1 MTLGRRQIMP
11 IFKSQKLMLSLMA
24 LSVFIILL
32 LFGYVRNGSTIID
45 LPTYH
50 ALLESGAIKK
60 ATVEENEVILYSTH
74 EQYVIIKDGIDVAA
88 LLKKVPIE
96 VHKRN
101 PIMEDLMLVGVMGSL
116 LFILLLFARKKRA
129 EELQKEQESNQK
141 ALASYDPFMS
151 SIIRPVRAQVSFKDV
166 AGIQDVKEELEEVV
180 DFLKNPA
187 VYKRYGIRLPKGVLL
202 VGPPGVGKTMIAKA
216 VAGEA
221 SVPFFYQS
229 GATFVQIYVGM
240 GAKRVKELF
249 SQAKAHA
256 PSIIF
261 IDEIDAVGRARGGT
275 RNDEREATLNQLL
288 TEMDGFE
295 DSSGVIVIAAT
306 NKIDIIDE
314 ALLRSG
320 RFDRRI
326 FISLPD
332 KNDRLEILKT
342 YLKNKPA
349 DVDVEALATM
359 SVGFSGAAL
368 ATFVNEAAINALRR
382 NAQSIELQDFIA
394 VRQKVL
400 MGKKKVLSF
409 SDEEKKIQ
417 AYYQAAKALCAY
429 WFEIEFDKIS
439 IVNDRIKDMDRE
451 IESKTQMQSK
461 IKVYLAGM
469 VAMKLKYNEK
479 FTNAT
484 EDINRAT
491 QIAKEMVEQYAMGEK
506 LLPYESDILMIL
518 ENAHTELERFLE
530 GMTTP
535 LEKIAQ
541 ELYEQESISR
551 TRLKAIID
559 AIL

>member
-1 MTLGRRQIMP
+1 MR
-11 IFKSQKLMLSLMA
+11 IFKSQKLMLALMA
-24 LSVFIILL
+24 LSIFAVLL
-32 LFGYVRNGSTIID
+32 AFGYLRISPKIID

-50 ALLESGAIKK
+50 ALLESGSIKK
-60 ATVEENEVILYSTH
+60 AKVEDNEVLLYGLNDH
-74 EQYVIIKDGIDVAA
+74 FVIIKDGIDIGE

-96 VHKRN
+96 VQKSS
-101 PIMEDLMLVGVMGSL
+101 PFFEDLIILGMLGSL
-116 LFILLLFARKKRA
+116 LFALLIYARKKRA
-129 EELQKEQESNQK
+129 EDVKKEQETSQK
-141 ALASYDPFMS
+141 AYASYDPFMS
-151 SIIRPVRAQVSFKDV
+151 SIIRPVRAQVSFRDV
-166 AGIQDVKEELEEVV
+166 AGIKDVKEELEEIV

-187 VYKRYGIRLPKGVLL
+187 RYKRYGITLPKGVLL

-261 IDEIDAVGRARGGT
+261 IDEIDAVGRARGGM
-275 RNDEREATLNQLL
+275 RNDERESTLNQLL

-326 FISLPD
+326 FIPLPD

-342 YLKNKPA
+342 YMRNKPTEVNL
-349 DVDVEALATM
+349 DELANM

-382 NAQSIELQDFIA
+382 GSTILELGDFTA

-417 AYYQAAKALCAY
+417 ALYQAAKALCAY
-429 WFEIEFDKIS
+429 WFEIDFDKIS
-439 IVNDRIKDMDRE
+439 IVNDRLKDIDRE
-451 IESKTQMQSK
+451 IESKTQMLSK

-469 VAMKLKYNEK
+469 VATKIAYNEK

-484 EDINRAT
+484 EDLSRAT
-491 QIAKEMVEQYAMGEK
+491 AIAKEMVEVYGMGEK
-506 LLPYESDILMIL
+506 LIPYESDILFIL
-518 ENAHTELERFLE
+518 ENAQSELEHFLE
-530 GMTTP
+530 GMNTV
-535 LEKIAQ
+535 LAKISD
-541 ELYEQESISR
+541 ELYTVESISKV
-551 TRLKAIID
+551 RLKAIID
-559 AIL
+559 EVL

>member
-1 MTLGRRQIMP
+1 MH

-24 LSVFIILL
+24 LSIFVVLL
-32 LFGYVRNGSTIID
+32 AFGYVRDSAKIID

-50 ALLESGAIKK
+50 ALLESGGIKK
-60 ATVEENEVILYSTH
+60 AKVEENEVWLYGLKD
-74 EQYVIIKDGIDVAA
+74 EFVIIKDGIDIGE

-96 VHKRN
+96 VKKSN
-101 PIMEDLMLVGVMGSL
+101 PFFEDLIVLGMLGSL
-116 LFILLLFARKKRA
+116 LFALLIYARKKRA
-129 EELQKEQESNQK
+129 EDLKKEQDTNQK
-141 ALASYDPFMS
+141 AYASYDPFMS
-151 SIIRPVRAQVSFKDV
+151 SIIRPVRAQVSFRDV
-166 AGIQDVKEELEEVV
+166 AGIKDVKEELEEIV

-187 VYKRYGIRLPKGVLL
+187 RYKRYGITLPKGVLL

-261 IDEIDAVGRARGGT
+261 IDEIDAVGRARGGM
-275 RNDEREATLNQLL
+275 RNDERESTLNQLL

-326 FISLPD
+326 FIPLPD

-342 YLKNKPA
+342 YMRNKPTE
-349 DVDVEALATM
+349 VDLNELANM

-382 NAQSIELQDFIA
+382 GSTILELSDFVA

-417 AYYQAAKALCAY
+417 ALYQAAKALCAY
-429 WFEIEFDKIS
+429 WFEIDFDKIT
-439 IVNDRIKDMDRE
+439 IVNDRLKDMDRE
-451 IESKTQMQSK
+451 IESKTQMLSK

-469 VAMKLKYNEK
+469 VATKLAYNEK

-484 EDINRAT
+484 EDLSRAT
-491 QIAKEMVEQYAMGEK
+491 AIAKEMVEVYGMGEK
-506 LLPYESDILMIL
+506 LIPYESDILFIL
-518 ENAHTELERFLE
+518 ENAHKELEHFLE
-530 GMTTP
+530 GMNTV
-535 LEKIAQ
+535 LAKVSD
-541 ELYEQESISR
+541 ELYTVESISKV
-551 TRLKAIID
+551 RLKAIID
-559 AIL
+559 EVL

>member
-1 MTLGRRQIMP
+1 MRT
-11 IFKSQKLMLSLMA
+11 FKSPKLMLSLMA
-24 LSVFIILL
+24 LSIFAVLL
-32 LFGYVRNGSTIID
+32 AFGYLRITPKIID

-50 ALLESGAIKK
+50 ALLDSGSIKK
-60 ATVEENEVILYSTH
+60 AKVEENEVFLYGIND
-74 EQYVIIKDGIDVAA
+74 EFVIIKDGIDIEA

-96 VHKRN
+96 VQRSH
-101 PIMEDLMLVGVMGSL
+101 PFFEDLIILGMLGSL
-116 LFILLLFARKKRA
+116 LFALVFYARKKRA
-129 EELQKEQESNQK
+129 EDLKKEQETSQK
-141 ALASYDPFMS
+141 AYASYDPFMS
-151 SIIRPVRAQVSFKDV
+151 SIIRPVRANVSFKDV
-166 AGIQDVKEELEEVV
+166 AGIQDVKEELEEIV

-187 VYKRYGIRLPKGVLL
+187 RYKRYGITLPKGVLL

-249 SQAKAHA
+249 SQAKANA

-261 IDEIDAVGRARGGT
+261 IDEIDAVGRARGGM
-275 RNDEREATLNQLL
+275 RNDERESTLNQLL

-332 KNDRLEILKT
+332 KSDRLEILKA
-342 YLKNKPA
+342 YMRNKPTE
-349 DVDVEALATM
+349 VDLEALANM

-382 NAQSIELQDFIA
+382 GSTILELGDFVA

-417 AYYQAAKALCAY
+417 ALYQAAKALCAY
-429 WFEIEFDKIS
+429 WFEIDFDKIT
-439 IVNDRIKDMDRE
+439 IVNDRLKDIDRE
-451 IESKTQMQSK
+451 IESKTQMLSK

-469 VAMKLKYNEK
+469 VATKLAYNEK

-484 EDINRAT
+484 EDLERAT
-491 QIAKEMVEQYAMGEK
+491 TIAKEMVEVYGMGEK
-506 LLPYESDILMIL
+506 LIPYENDVLIIL
-518 ENAHTELERFLE
+518 ENAQKELEHFLE
-530 GMTTP
+530 GMNTV
-535 LEKIAQ
+535 LEKISH
-541 ELYEQESISR
+541 ELYTVESISKV
-551 TRLKAIID
+551 RLKAIID
-559 AIL
+559 EVL

>member
-1 MTLGRRQIMP
+1 MH

-24 LSVFIILL
+24 LSIFIVLL
-32 LFGYVRNGSTIID
+32 AFGYVRDSAKIID

-50 ALLESGAIKK
+50 ALLESGGIKK
-60 ATVEENEVILYSTH
+60 AKVEDNEVWLYGLKD
-74 EQYVIIKDGIDVAA
+74 EFVIIKDGIDIGE

-96 VHKRN
+96 VKKSN
-101 PIMEDLMLVGVMGSL
+101 PIFEDLIILGMLGSL
-116 LFILLLFARKKRA
+116 LFALLIYARKKRA
-129 EELQKEQESNQK
+129 EDLKKEQDNNQK
-141 ALASYDPFMS
+141 AYASYDPFMS
-151 SIIRPVRAQVSFKDV
+151 SIIRPVRAQVSFRDV
-166 AGIQDVKEELEEVV
+166 AGIKDVKEELEEIV

-187 VYKRYGIRLPKGVLL
+187 RYKRYGITLPKGVLL

-261 IDEIDAVGRARGGT
+261 IDEIDAVGRARGGM
-275 RNDEREATLNQLL
+275 RNDERESTLNQLL

-295 DSSGVIVIAAT
+295 DSSGVIVIAAA

-326 FISLPD
+326 FIPLPD

-342 YLKNKPA
+342 YMRNKPTE
-349 DVDVEALATM
+349 VDLNELANM

-382 NAQSIELQDFIA
+382 GSTILELGDFVA

-417 AYYQAAKALCAY
+417 ALYQAAKALCAY
-429 WFEIEFDKIS
+429 WFEIDFDKIT
-439 IVNDRIKDMDRE
+439 IVNDRLKDMDRE
-451 IESKTQMQSK
+451 IESKTQMLSK
-461 IKVYLAGM
+461 IKVHLAGM
-469 VAMKLKYNEK
+469 VATKLAYNEK

-484 EDINRAT
+484 EDLSRAT
-491 QIAKEMVEQYAMGEK
+491 AIAKEMVEVYGMGEK
-506 LLPYESDILMIL
+506 LIPYESDILLIL
-518 ENAHTELERFLE
+518 ENAHKELEHFLE
-530 GMTTP
+530 GMNTV
-535 LEKIAQ
+535 LEKVSH
-541 ELYEQESISR
+541 ELYTVESISKV
-551 TRLKAIID
+551 RLKAIID
-559 AIL
+559 EVL

>member
-1 MTLGRRQIMP
+1 MRT
-11 IFKSQKLMLSLMA
+11 FKSPKLMLSLMA
-24 LSVFIILL
+24 LSIFAVLL
-32 LFGYVRNGSTIID
+32 AFGYLRITPKIID

-50 ALLESGAIKK
+50 ALLDSGSIKK
-60 ATVEENEVILYSTH
+60 AKVEENEVFLYGIND
-74 EQYVIIKDGIDVAA
+74 EFVIIKDGIDIEA
-88 LLKKVPIE
+88 LLKRVPIE
-96 VHKRN
+96 VQRSH
-101 PIMEDLMLVGVMGSL
+101 PFFEDLIILGMLGSL
-116 LFILLLFARKKRA
+116 LFALVFYARKKRA
-129 EELQKEQESNQK
+129 EDVKKEQETSQK
-141 ALASYDPFMS
+141 AYASYDPFMS
-151 SIIRPVRAQVSFKDV
+151 SIIRPVRANVSFKDV
-166 AGIQDVKEELEEVV
+166 AGIQDVKEELEEIV

-187 VYKRYGIRLPKGVLL
+187 RYKRYGITLPKGVLL

-249 SQAKAHA
+249 SQAKANA

-261 IDEIDAVGRARGGT
+261 IDEIDAVGRARGGM
-275 RNDEREATLNQLL
+275 RNDERESTLNQLL

-332 KNDRLEILKT
+332 KSDRLEILKA
-342 YLKNKPA
+342 YMRNKPTE
-349 DVDVEALATM
+349 VDLEALANM

-382 NAQSIELQDFIA
+382 GSTILELGDFVA

-400 MGKKKVLSF
+400 MGKKRVLSF

-417 AYYQAAKALCAY
+417 ALYQAAKALCAY
-429 WFEIEFDKIS
+429 WFEIDFDKIT
-439 IVNDRIKDMDRE
+439 IVNDRLKDIDRE
-451 IESKTQMQSK
+451 IESKTQMLSK

-469 VAMKLKYNEK
+469 VATKLAYNEK

-484 EDINRAT
+484 EDLERAT
-491 QIAKEMVEQYAMGEK
+491 TIAKEMVEVYGMGEK
-506 LLPYESDILMIL
+506 LIPYDNDVLIIL
-518 ENAHTELERFLE
+518 ENAQKELEHFLE
-530 GMTTP
+530 GMNTV
-535 LEKIAQ
+535 LEKISQ
-541 ELYEQESISR
+541 ELYSVESISKV
-551 TRLKAIID
+551 RLKAIID
-559 AIL
+559 EVL

>member
-1 MTLGRRQIMP
+1 MH

-24 LSVFIILL
+24 LSVFVILL
-32 LFGYVRNGSTIID
+32 LFGYVREGSSIID

-60 ATVEENEVILYSTH
+60 AKVEENEVVLYSND
-74 EQYVIIKDGIDVAA
+74 EQYVIIKDGIDVAE

-96 VHKRN
+96 VHRSN
-101 PIMEDLMLVGVMGSL
+101 PIVEDLILVGVMGSI
-116 LFILLLFARKKRA
+116 LFILLLVARKKRS
-129 EELQKEQESNQK
+129 EDLQKEQEANQK
-141 ALASYDPFMS
+141 AMASYDPFMS
-151 SIIRPVRAQVSFKDV
+151 SVIRPVRAQVSFKDV

-187 VYKRYGIRLPKGVLL
+187 KYKRYGIRLPKGVLL

-261 IDEIDAVGRARGGT
+261 IDEIDAVGRARGGA

-342 YLKNKPA
+342 YLNNKPYEVNI
-349 DVDVEALATM
+349 DELATM

-382 NAQSIELQDFIA
+382 NAEIIELQDFIA

-409 SDEEKKIQ
+409 SDDEKKIQ

-491 QIAKEMVEQYAMGEK
+491 QIAKEMVELYAMGEK
-506 LLPYESDILMIL
+506 LLPYENDILQIL
-518 ENAHTELERFLE
+518 ENAHSELERFLE
-530 GMTTP
+530 NMNTP
-535 LEKIAQ
+535 LEKIAH
-541 ELYEQESISR
+541 ELCEHESISR
-551 TRLKAIID
+551 TRLKEIID
-559 AIL
+559 DVL

>member
-1 MTLGRRQIMP
+1 MHV
-11 IFKSQKLMLSLMA
+11 FKSQKLMLALMA
-24 LSVFIILL
+24 LSIFSVLL
-32 LFGYVRNGSTIID
+32 AFGYLRDSAKSID
-45 LPTYH
+45 LPTYY
-50 ALLESGAIKK
+50 ALLESGSIKK
-60 ATVEENEVILYSTH
+60 AKVEGNEVWLYGLND
-74 EQYVIIKDGIDVAA
+74 QFVIIKDGIDITA

-96 VHKRN
+96 VQKSN
-101 PIMEDLMLVGVMGSL
+101 PLFEDLIVLGMLGTL
-116 LFILLLFARKKRA
+116 LFTLLLYARKKRA
-129 EELQKEQESNQK
+129 EDIKKEQESNQK
-141 ALASYDPFMS
+141 AYASYDPFMS
-151 SIIRPVRAQVSFKDV
+151 NVIRPVRANVSFRDV
-166 AGIQDVKEELEEVV
+166 AGIKDVKEELEEIV

-187 VYKRYGIRLPKGVLL
+187 RYKRYGITLPKGVLL

-261 IDEIDAVGRARGGT
+261 IDEIDAVGRARGGM
-275 RNDEREATLNQLL
+275 RNDERESTLNQLL

-326 FISLPD
+326 FIPLPD

-342 YLKNKPA
+342 YLRNKPT
-349 DVDVEALATM
+349 DVNLEELAHM

-382 NAQSIELQDFIA
+382 GASTLELSDFTA

-409 SDEEKKIQ
+409 SNEEKKIQ
-417 AYYQAAKALCAY
+417 ALYQAAKALCAY
-429 WFEIEFDKIS
+429 WFEIDFDKIT
-439 IVNDRIKDMDRE
+439 IVNDRLKDMDRE
-451 IESKTQMQSK
+451 IESKTQMLSK

-469 VAMKLKYNEK
+469 VATKLAYNEK

-484 EDINRAT
+484 EDLNRAT
-491 QIAKEMVEQYAMGEK
+491 EIAKEMVEMYGMGEK
-506 LLPYESDILMIL
+506 LIPHESDILLIL
-518 ENAHTELERFLE
+518 ENAQKELESFLE
-530 GMTTP
+530 GMH
-535 LEKIAQ
+535 LLLDEVSK
-541 ELYEQESISR
+541 ELYEHESISKV
-551 TRLKAIID
+551 RLKAIID
-559 AIL
+559 EIL

>member
-1 MTLGRRQIMP
+1 
-11 IFKSQKLMLSLMA
+11 MLSLMA
-24 LSVFIILL
+24 LSVFVILL
-32 LFGYVRNGSTIID
+32 LFGYVREGSSVID

-60 ATVEENEVILYSTH
+60 AKVEENEVVLYSND
-74 EQYVIIKDGIDVAA
+74 EQYVIIKDGIDVAE

-96 VHKRN
+96 VHRSN
-101 PIMEDLMLVGVMGSL
+101 PIVEDLILVGVMGSI
-116 LFILLLFARKKRA
+116 LFILLLVARKKRS
-129 EELQKEQESNQK
+129 EDLQKEQEANQK
-141 ALASYDPFMS
+141 AMASYDPFMS
-151 SIIRPVRAQVSFKDV
+151 SVIRPVRAQVSFKDV

-187 VYKRYGIRLPKGVLL
+187 KYKRYGIRLPKGVLL

-261 IDEIDAVGRARGGT
+261 IDEIDAVGRARGGA

-342 YLKNKPA
+342 YLNNKPYEVNI
-349 DVDVEALATM
+349 DELATM

-382 NAQSIELQDFIA
+382 NAEIIELQDFIA

-409 SDEEKKIQ
+409 SEEEKKIQ

-491 QIAKEMVEQYAMGEK
+491 QIAKEMIELYAMGEK
-506 LLPYESDILMIL
+506 LLPYENDILQIL
-518 ENAHTELERFLE
+518 ENAHSELERFLE
-530 GMTTP
+530 NMNTP
-535 LEKIAQ
+535 LEKIAH
-541 ELYEQESISR
+541 ELCEHESISR
-551 TRLKAIID
+551 TRLKEIID
-559 AIL
+559 NVL

>member
-1 MTLGRRQIMP
+1 
-11 IFKSQKLMLSLMA
+11 MA
-24 LSVFIILL
+24 LSIFIVLL
-32 LFGYVRNGSTIID
+32 AFGYMRITPKIID
-45 LPTYH
+45 LPTYN
-50 ALLESGAIKK
+50 ALLNSGAIQK
-60 ATVEENEVILYSTH
+60 AKVENGEVFLYGIND
-74 EQYVIIKDGIDVAA
+74 QFVIIKDGIDMSELLQKVPVEVARSNAFIDDMLIIVLLLGGLLA
-88 LLKKVPIE
+88 LL
-96 VHKRN
+96 
-101 PIMEDLMLVGVMGSL
+101 LY
-116 LFILLLFARKKRA
+116 ARKKRA
-129 EELQKEQESNQK
+129 EDAKKEQENAQK
-141 ALASYDPFMS
+141 AYASYDPFLGNV
-151 SIIRPVRAQVSFKDV
+151 IRPVRAQVSFKDV
-166 AGIQDVKEELEEVV
+166 AGIQDVKEELEEIV

-187 VYKRYGIRLPKGVLL
+187 KYKRYGISLPKGVLL

-261 IDEIDAVGRARGGT
+261 IDEIDAVGKARGGL

-306 NKIDIIDE
+306 NKIEVIDE

-332 KNDRLEILKT
+332 KHDRTEILKT
-342 YLKNKPA
+342 YLRNKPS
-349 DVDVEALATM
+349 DINLEELANM

-368 ATFVNEAAINALRR
+368 ATWVNEAAINALRR
-382 NAQSIELQDFIA
+382 GSQTLETSDFIA

-409 SDEEKKIQ
+409 SNEEKKIQ
-417 AYYQAAKALCAY
+417 ARYQAAKAVCAY
-429 WFEIEFDKIS
+429 WFEIDFDKVT

-451 IESKTQMQSK
+451 IESKTQMLSK
-461 IKVYLAGM
+461 LKVYLAGM
-469 VAMKLKYNEK
+469 VATELAYNEK
-479 FTNAT
+479 YTNAT
-484 EDINRAT
+484 EDLNRALE
-491 QIAKEMVEQYAMGEK
+491 IAKEMVEVYGMGEK
-506 LLPYESDILMIL
+506 LLPNENDVLIIL
-518 ENAHTELERFLE
+518 ETAQKELERFLE
-530 GMTTP
+530 GMHSLLDKVSDT
-535 LEKIAQ
+535 
-541 ELYEQESISR
+541 LYTHESISR
-551 TRLKAIID
+551 NELKAIID
-559 AIL
+559 DVL

>member
-1 MTLGRRQIMP
+1 MEIMH

-24 LSVFIILL
+24 LSIFIVLL
-32 LFGYVRNGSTIID
+32 AFGYVRDSAKIID

-50 ALLESGAIKK
+50 ALLESGGIKK
-60 ATVEENEVILYSTH
+60 AKVEDNEVWLYGLKD
-74 EQYVIIKDGIDVAA
+74 EFVIIKDGIDIGE

-96 VHKRN
+96 VKKSN
-101 PIMEDLMLVGVMGSL
+101 PIFEDLIILGMLGSL
-116 LFILLLFARKKRA
+116 LFALLIYARKKRA
-129 EELQKEQESNQK
+129 EDLKKEQDNNQK
-141 ALASYDPFMS
+141 AYASYDPFMS
-151 SIIRPVRAQVSFKDV
+151 SIIRPVRAQVSFRDV
-166 AGIQDVKEELEEVV
+166 AGIKDVKEELEEIV

-187 VYKRYGIRLPKGVLL
+187 RYKRYGITLPKGVLL

-261 IDEIDAVGRARGGT
+261 IDEIDAVGRARGGM
-275 RNDEREATLNQLL
+275 RNDERESTLNQLL

-326 FISLPD
+326 FIPLPD

-342 YLKNKPA
+342 YMRNKPTE
-349 DVDVEALATM
+349 VDLNELANM

-382 NAQSIELQDFIA
+382 GSTILELGDFVA

-417 AYYQAAKALCAY
+417 ALYQAAKALCAY
-429 WFEIEFDKIS
+429 WFEIDFDKIT
-439 IVNDRIKDMDRE
+439 IVNDRLKDMDRE
-451 IESKTQMQSK
+451 IESKTQMLSK

-469 VAMKLKYNEK
+469 VATKLAYNEK

-484 EDINRAT
+484 EDLSRAT
-491 QIAKEMVEQYAMGEK
+491 AIAKEMVEVYGMGEK
-506 LLPYESDILMIL
+506 LIPYESDILLIL
-518 ENAHTELERFLE
+518 ENAHKELEHFLE
-530 GMTTP
+530 GMNTV
-535 LEKIAQ
+535 LEKVSH
-541 ELYEQESISR
+541 ELYTVESISKV
-551 TRLKAIID
+551 RLKAIID
-559 AIL
+559 EVL

>member
-1 MTLGRRQIMP
+1 MP

-491 QIAKEMVEQYAMGEK
+491 QIAKEMVELYAMGEK

-559 AIL
+559 DIL

>member
-1 MTLGRRQIMP
+1 MR
-11 IFKSQKLMLSLMA
+11 IFKSQKLMLSIMA
-24 LSVFIILL
+24 LSMFAVLL
-32 LFGYVRNGSTIID
+32 AFGYLRITPKIID

-50 ALLESGAIKK
+50 ALLESGGIKK
-60 ATVEENEVILYSTH
+60 AKVEENEVFLYGLND
-74 EQYVIIKDGIDVAA
+74 QFVIIKDGIDIGE

-96 VHKRN
+96 VQRSN
-101 PIMEDLMLVGVMGSL
+101 PFFEDLIILGMLGSL
-116 LFILLLFARKKRA
+116 LFALFFYARKKRA
-129 EELQKEQESNQK
+129 EDIKKEQETNQK
-141 ALASYDPFMS
+141 AYASYDPFMS

-166 AGIQDVKEELEEVV
+166 AGIQDVKEELEEIV

-187 VYKRYGIRLPKGVLL
+187 RYKRYGITLPKGVLL

-261 IDEIDAVGRARGGT
+261 IDEIDAVGRARGGM
-275 RNDEREATLNQLL
+275 RNDERESTLNQLL

-332 KNDRLEILKT
+332 KNDRLEIIKA
-342 YLKNKPA
+342 YMRNKPT
-349 DVDVEALATM
+349 EINLEELANM

-382 NAQSIELQDFIA
+382 GSTILELSDFVA

-417 AYYQAAKALCAY
+417 ALYQAAKALCAY
-429 WFEIEFDKIS
+429 WFEIDFDKIS
-439 IVNDRIKDMDRE
+439 IVNDRLKDMDRE
-451 IESKTQMQSK
+451 IESKTQMLSR

-469 VAMKLKYNEK
+469 VATKLAYNEK

-484 EDINRAT
+484 EDLSRAT
-491 QIAKEMVEQYAMGEK
+491 AIAKEMVEVYGMGEK
-506 LLPYESDILMIL
+506 LIPYESDILLIL
-518 ENAHTELERFLE
+518 ENSQTELEHFLE
-530 GMTTP
+530 GMNTILT
-535 LEKIAQ
+535 KISD
-541 ELYEQESISR
+541 ELYTVESISKV
-551 TRLKAIID
+551 RLKAIID
-559 AIL
+559 EVL

>member
-1 MTLGRRQIMP
+1 
-11 IFKSQKLMLSLMA
+11 MLSLMA

-60 ATVEENEVILYSTH
+60 AIVEENEVVLYSTH
-74 EQYVIIKDGIDVAA
+74 EQYVIIKDGIDVAE

-129 EELQKEQESNQK
+129 EELQKEQEANQK

-342 YLKNKPA
+342 YLKNKPS

-382 NAQSIELQDFIA
+382 HAEIIELQDFIA

-409 SDEEKKIQ
+409 SDDEKKIQ

-506 LLPYESDILMIL
+506 LLPYESDILLIL
-518 ENAHTELERFLE
+518 ENAHTELEHFLE
-530 GMTTP
+530 GMNAP

>member
-1 MTLGRRQIMP
+1 MH
-11 IFKSQKLMLSLMA
+11 IFKSQKLMLALMA
-24 LSVFIILL
+24 LSIFVVLL
-32 LFGYVRNGSTIID
+32 AFGYVRDSAKIID

-50 ALLESGAIKK
+50 ALLQSGGIKK
-60 ATVEENEVILYSTH
+60 AKVEENEVWLYGLKD
-74 EQYVIIKDGIDVAA
+74 EFVIIKDGIDIGE

-96 VHKRN
+96 VKKSN
-101 PIMEDLMLVGVMGSL
+101 PFFEDLIVLGMLGSL
-116 LFILLLFARKKRA
+116 LFALLIYARKKRA
-129 EELQKEQESNQK
+129 EDVKKEQDSNQK
-141 ALASYDPFMS
+141 AYASYDPFMS
-151 SIIRPVRAQVSFKDV
+151 SIIRPVRAQVSFRDV
-166 AGIQDVKEELEEVV
+166 AGIKDVKEELEEIV

-187 VYKRYGIRLPKGVLL
+187 RYKRYGITLPKGVLL

-261 IDEIDAVGRARGGT
+261 IDEIDAVGRARGGM
-275 RNDEREATLNQLL
+275 RNDERESTLNQLL

-326 FISLPD
+326 FIPLPD

-342 YLKNKPA
+342 YMRNKPTE
-349 DVDVEALATM
+349 VDLNELANM

-382 NAQSIELQDFIA
+382 GSTILELGDFVA

-417 AYYQAAKALCAY
+417 ALYQAAKALCAY
-429 WFEIEFDKIS
+429 WFEIDFDKIT
-439 IVNDRIKDMDRE
+439 IVNDRLKDMDRE
-451 IESKTQMQSK
+451 IESKTQMLSK

-469 VAMKLKYNEK
+469 VATKLAYNEK

-484 EDINRAT
+484 EDLSRAT
-491 QIAKEMVEQYAMGEK
+491 AIAKEMVEVYGMGEK
-506 LLPYESDILMIL
+506 LIPYESDILLIL
-518 ENAHTELERFLE
+518 ENAHKELEHFLE
-530 GMTTP
+530 GMNTV
-535 LEKIAQ
+535 LEKVSA
-541 ELYEQESISR
+541 ELYTVESISKV
-551 TRLKAIID
+551 RLKAIID
-559 AIL
+559 EVL